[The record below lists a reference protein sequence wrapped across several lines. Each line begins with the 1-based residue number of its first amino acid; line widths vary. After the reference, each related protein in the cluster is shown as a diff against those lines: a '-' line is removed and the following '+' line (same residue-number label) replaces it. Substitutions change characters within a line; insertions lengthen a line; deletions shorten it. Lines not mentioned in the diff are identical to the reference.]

1 MDYKED
7 ATGQNDHEETDHE
20 GQSALSRI
28 GGTLVILEL
37 IIILLKVFDVVSWP
51 WIWVLA
57 PIWIPFAI
65 VSVIAILYGMLSAF
79 AENEK

>member
-28 GGTLVILEL
+28 GGMLVILEL
-37 IIILLKVFDVVSWP
+37 IIIFLRFFDVISWA

-57 PIWIPFAI
+57 PIWVPFAI
-65 VSVIAILYGMLSAF
+65 VSVIAIIYGMWSAF
-79 AENEK
+79 TEK